1 MTWTHGPAQSC
12 FANTDFKAVQ
22 PLSFPRTATVSLR
35 TPHTREIGHR
45 ARYVHSRYKGAK
57 PSGSKTRTSL
67 LSYGTLTARPLASQ
81 SLMHVDHLRAQNPHS
96 SPLPFKQL
104 SHVTPNSPFDAVDSL
119 LSSPRRFLNPTA
131 RQPSTTSNV
140 GLGSR

>member
-12 FANTDFKAVQ
+12 FTNTDFKAVQ
-22 PLSFPRTATVSLR
+22 PLSFPRTVIASLR
-35 TPHTREIGHR
+35 TPHTREIGHQ

-57 PSGSKTRTSL
+57 PSGSTTRTSL
-67 LSYGTLTARPLASQ
+67 LSCGTLTARPPASQ

-119 LSSPRRFLNPTA
+119 LSSPRRFLGPTV
-131 RQPSTTSNV
+131 RRSTSNV